1 MDVMHN
7 FNKTYENFVDFL
19 NSSKIHQK
27 ADRETRYE
35 IGANPKRSGDMS
47 NTLESLEKIESII
60 YAAKNKLNNID
71 SNQIDPYIK
80 RQLEKSYLELRSA
93 YLRLMDI

>member
-1 MDVMHN
+1 MN
-7 FNKTYENFVDFL
+7 NNKTYESFMDFIKSTEL
-19 NSSKIHQK
+19 HQK
-27 ADRETRYE
+27 ADEETRYE
-35 IGANPKRSGDMS
+35 IGANPKRSGMMVDPL
-47 NTLESLEKIESII
+47 NSLEKMESII

-71 SNQIDPYIK
+71 ASQLDPYIS